1 MAKGISDKD
10 LMRAFSHGEKK
21 KGGGLGVL
29 LGLLFLAGGVL
40 SILDLLGKLSF
51 ELVPERFFSWLL
63 AVGTTLGG
71 LLLMFR
77 GGRSRP

>member
-10 LMRAFSHGEKK
+10 LMKALSRGEKK
-21 KGGGLGVL
+21 KGGGFGVL

-63 AVGTTLGG
+63 AIGSAIGG
-71 LLLMFR
+71 LFLMFQKKR
-77 GGRSRP
+77 GY